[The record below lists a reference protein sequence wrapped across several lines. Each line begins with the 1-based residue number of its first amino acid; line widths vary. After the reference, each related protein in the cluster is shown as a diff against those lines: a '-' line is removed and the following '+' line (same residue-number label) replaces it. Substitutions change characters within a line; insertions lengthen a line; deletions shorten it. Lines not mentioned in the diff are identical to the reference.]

1 MGRTI
6 PSFRVA
12 TDMEWKEWKIYQKYL
27 GNKNNDEKKLF
38 KQMFSIARLYNSACS
53 YSNDP
58 FRIYPILMSI
68 ILHNYKYFFLKNYKR
83 IMRKM
88 RMMIVIVVAI

>member
-6 PSFRVA
+6 PSFRIA
-12 TDMEWKEWKIYQKYL
+12 TDMKWKIYQKYL
-27 GNKNNDEKKLF
+27 GNKNNDERKLF

-53 YSNDP
+53 YSNNL

-68 ILHNYKYFFLKNYKR
+68 ILHNYKYFFLNYKR
-83 IMRKM
+83 IMRKI
-88 RMMIVIVVAI
+88 RIRIVVTI

>member
-1 MGRTI
+1 MYEMDRTI
-6 PSFRVA
+6 PSFRIA
-12 TDMEWKEWKIYQKYL
+12 IDMEWRIYQKYL
-27 GNKNNDEKKLF
+27 DNKNNDERKLF

-68 ILHNYKYFFLKNYKR
+68 ILHNYKYFF
-83 IMRKM
+83 
-88 RMMIVIVVAI
+88 

>member
-6 PSFRVA
+6 LSFRIA
-12 TDMEWKEWKIYQKYL
+12 TDMEYKEWKIYQKYL
-27 GNKNNDEKKLF
+27 GNKNNDERKLF

-58 FRIYPILMSI
+58 FRICPILKSI
-68 ILHNYKYFFLKNYKR
+68 ILLNYKYFF
-83 IMRKM
+83 
-88 RMMIVIVVAI
+88 